1 MQGGFRRCF
10 KTGMLTKRG
19 SIVEVWCRSGCVWC
33 WLGGESHN
41 VVECGSFCQVGGM
54 RGCGSK
60 SGRLTVDKKWHLVCR
75 GSPVRSALLLLL
87 PLPRQAHNNCVASRE
102 QTGGRQR
109 HLAAGQPHCGCPG
122 GWLLYRTAAE
132 R

>member
-1 MQGGFRRCF
+1 M
-10 KTGMLTKRG
+10 
-19 SIVEVWCRSGCVWC
+19 EVWCRSGCVWC

-41 VVECGSFCQVGGM
+41 VVECGSFCQCWWHEGM
-54 RGCGSK
+54 WIGIC
-60 SGRLTVDKKWHLVCR
+60 RLTVGKKWHLVCR

-87 PLPRQAHNNCVASRE
+87 PLPRQGTQVIVWLAEN
-102 QTGGRQR
+102 RQE
-109 HLAAGQPHCGCPG
+109 AGIVIWQQPSAPHCGCLE